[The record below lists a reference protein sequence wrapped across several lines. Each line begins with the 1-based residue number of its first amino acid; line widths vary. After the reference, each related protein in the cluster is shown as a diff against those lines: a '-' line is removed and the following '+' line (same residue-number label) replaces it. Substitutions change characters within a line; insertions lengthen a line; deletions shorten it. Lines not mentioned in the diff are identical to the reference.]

1 MTAGLGLFFVLFY
14 AGIVLGVSYGS
25 DTEMR
30 QAAFQMA
37 YRHPQY
43 FIYAGLAFF
52 VLFSLCV
59 LVVRNLIKR
68 AYNSYLSKK

>member
-14 AGIVLGVSYGS
+14 VGIVLGISYWF
-25 DTEMR
+25 DAEMR
-30 QAAFQMA
+30 QAVFQMA

-43 FIYAGLAFF
+43 FIYAGLGFF

-59 LVVRNLIKR
+59 LVVRSLIKR
-68 AYNSYLSKK
+68 VYNSYLSKK